1 MMKQSHFSIKLLN
14 KLFQNAH
21 CFNKITLLAK
31 YKMEEHFE
39 KINQLRSTIVKCVK
53 EAEARL
59 ERMETEFEAEKAN
72 MKHQFADVKKRMKA
86 ELDQKIEEFG
96 NYEKRMRAE
105 LDHKTQQLV
114 DEKRMKAELD
124 HKIQQLVDEKKETE
138 KMMQEEL
145 SNKRQKQ
152 EEVAALKQKI
162 KQQEQKFESYKM
174 NTVNNVEKIK
184 KKFEDKYHSFAQ
196 RMENHSEL
204 AIIEY
209 SKKVRDEALQ
219 EILVTRKR
227 NVELNDKVKEMT
239 LSQLRIA
246 QTMKDCSDKILF
258 LEKNLIAANNQNKS
272 AWNVMEKVLSKIQYD
287 PDKMVQYINTTNSC
301 NVNAVCLLNSMAK
314 GCISG
319 DMVYEMDSVQNYNRS
334 FKSNGLKQQIPNS
347 HLKYGIVNQKT
358 NNGVRIN
365 RKRKGEFSEVTN
377 EPNKKRGRKN

>member
-1 MMKQSHFSIKLLN
+1 MKQSHFSIKLLN

-96 NYEKRMRAE
+96 NYGKRMRAE

>member
-1 MMKQSHFSIKLLN
+1 
-14 KLFQNAH
+14 
-21 CFNKITLLAK
+21 
-31 YKMEEHFE
+31 
-39 KINQLRSTIVKCVK
+39 
-53 EAEARL
+53 
-59 ERMETEFEAEKAN
+59 
-72 MKHQFADVKKRMKA
+72 MKA

>member
-1 MMKQSHFSIKLLN
+1 MKQSHFSIKLLN

>member
-1 MMKQSHFSIKLLN
+1 
-14 KLFQNAH
+14 
-21 CFNKITLLAK
+21 
-31 YKMEEHFE
+31 
-39 KINQLRSTIVKCVK
+39 
-53 EAEARL
+53 
-59 ERMETEFEAEKAN
+59 
-72 MKHQFADVKKRMKA
+72 
-86 ELDQKIEEFG
+86 
-96 NYEKRMRAE
+96 
-105 LDHKTQQLV
+105 
-114 DEKRMKAELD
+114 
-124 HKIQQLVDEKKETE
+124 
-138 KMMQEEL
+138 MQEEL

-347 HLKYGIVNQKT
+347 HFKYGIVNQKT

>member
-1 MMKQSHFSIKLLN
+1 MKQSHFSIKLLN

-246 QTMKDCSDKILF
+246 ETMKDCSDKILF